1 MTLYL
6 CLVQELDYDLRRQ
19 SGEGNAY
26 VGLRL
31 AKSTTSQEDINN
43 ETPPRKP
50 SEETNVSDLLALQ
63 VLFVPCP
70 LRCFNRSFEIF
81 KKIEKLKDYTKL
93 LILQT

>member
-1 MTLYL
+1 MTLNL
-6 CLVQELDYDLRRQ
+6 CLVQELEYDLRRQ

-31 AKSTTSQEDINN
+31 AKSTTSQEDVNN

-63 VLFVPCP
+63 VLLFIPFP
-70 LRCFNRSFEIF
+70 LKFF
-81 KKIEKLKDYTKL
+81 KYKILNKIQIRRL
-93 LILQT
+93 